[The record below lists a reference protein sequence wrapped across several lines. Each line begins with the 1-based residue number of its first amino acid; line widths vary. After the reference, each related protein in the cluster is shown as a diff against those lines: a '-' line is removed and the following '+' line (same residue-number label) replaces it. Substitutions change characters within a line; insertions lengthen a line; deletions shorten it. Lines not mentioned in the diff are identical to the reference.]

1 MTNDSN
7 SCGGSCLL
15 IFAGMVLIA
24 EDHPILGFLVILAG
38 LD

>member
-1 MTNDSN
+1 MATESN
-7 SCGGSCLL
+7 SCSGSFLL
-15 IFAGMVLIA
+15 IFAGLVLIS